1 MRSSD
6 NNTDIIMQKIRT
18 NMEDSFNESTFRARK
33 QVKTLDDA
41 GKKGLIDTI
50 INKHQGEGTSPSK
63 ELEFYFGNDIKQE
76 LTAHKTKM
84 DQSRGW
90 VSPMIPINYDYGRQ
104 NGRKNGGKKG
114 KTQRKNKK
122 SKKSKTQRKIKKTKK
137 SKTRKSTRRRR

>member
-18 NMEDSFNESTFRARK
+18 NMEDSFNESMFLARK
-33 QVKTLDDA
+33 KVKTLDDA
-41 GKKGLIDTI
+41 GKKGLIDSI

-63 ELEFYFGNDIKQE
+63 ELEFYLGNDISKE
-76 LTAHKTKM
+76 LTAHQTKM
-84 DQSRGW
+84 DLNPSG
-90 VSPMIPINYDYGRQ
+90 VSPMIPINYGRQ
-104 NGRKNGGKKG
+104 NGRQNGGKKG

>member
-6 NNTDIIMQKIRT
+6 NNTDIMQKIRKK
-18 NMEDSFNESTFRARK
+18 MEDSYNESTFLARK

-41 GKKGLIDTI
+41 GKKGLIDSI

-63 ELEFYFGNDIKQE
+63 ELEFYFGNDISKE
-76 LTAHKTKM
+76 LTAHQTKM
-84 DQSRGW
+84 EQSSVK
-90 VSPMIPINYDYGRQ
+90 VSPMIPINY
-104 NGRKNGGKKG
+104 GRKNGGKKG